1 MSNASFVHL
10 NTLLGSR
17 LYGDLINHAA
27 RTGTPVSDIVNR
39 AVEEYLAAHA
49 TPEDRRGR
57 YEVKEQQQLIATRGT

>member
-57 YEVKEQQQLIATRGT
+57 YEVKEANS